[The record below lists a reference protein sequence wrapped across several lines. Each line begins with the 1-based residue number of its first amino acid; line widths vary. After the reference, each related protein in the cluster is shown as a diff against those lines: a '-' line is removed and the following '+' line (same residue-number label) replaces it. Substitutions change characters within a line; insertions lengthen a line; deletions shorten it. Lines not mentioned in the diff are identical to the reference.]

1 MAKPQL
7 LLVDSDPRGARVL
20 EVSLKKAGFSVTPA
34 RDAED
39 ALSKMELSVPDLV
52 LTDTRL
58 AGALNGFDLV
68 RKLKDSPE
76 SASVPIVFLASDKAI
91 EDKVRGLELGVED
104 YLTKPIF
111 VRELLARVNLLL
123 QKRSQEN
130 FASKTTSGRTRF
142 SGSLEDMAAVDLLQ
156 TIEVSRKSG
165 VARINHDDH
174 TVTMWFRD
182 GQVLD
187 AVLGKLEG
195 EEAIYRALVW
205 GDGTFEVEFG
215 PMSSVQRDQT
225 ITVGTQALLMEGMRR
240 VDEWGRLLEQLPP
253 LDTVFEV
260 ERGVLLERLG
270 EIPDE
275 LNGILRLVD
284 GRRTIGEL
292 VDASPFEDLSTL
304 STISKL
310 YFEGLLVP
318 GAAAHVD
325 AVVPAPEE
333 RTSAKVTV
341 EGTDEAAALE
351 PTAVGKPVGVAPTLA
366 PPDTSPYAKD
376 KETVAPPAPT
386 RPSSTTE
393 RNIVVPPS
401 VAAAGIGVAQ
411 AADVVSPE
419 PSEDVR
425 TVDLALAAL
434 AEAGEPSKPATPLP
448 PAPPASSAEEP
459 ERKSRANTQLRI
471 GASLLPEEAAPPLP
485 KDRTTLPPAMISSDR
500 PSDKPA
506 PPEKD
511 KENTRPFERAK
522 LPTSERS
529 IMAMRAVSADASSEH
544 TVHSPS
550 SSEATYHAPASAA
563 PTSRSTAET
572 PLEIPSESTL
582 VEARGARQVPSAA
595 VVATPHSPS
604 VAGPEDVHR
613 PTIPASATTTQVL
626 VVPSARAP
634 APRERRITAEVP
646 TVREVPEAKHK
657 VATPEP
663 EPEKPPTANTSGS
676 HQALSGGHK
685 ALSGSGG
692 HKALDDHD
700 TGFFAK
706 SEDEVHLEHARSE
719 APDLHDHDDTDI
731 PTKRVDARS
740 RTLVFSI
747 IAVAAV
753 FVVIAL
759 VRGKKPRPIVT
770 PAAPASS
777 AEVVPAPPA
786 SSFVE
791 VPLVADAVPEVEEV
805 AVADAD
811 AGGDAP
817 DVEEVAVDAAD
828 TAPPTAA
835 SSSAPVP
842 SGSVPVPGE
851 DPDAALS
858 GAQLLANAKAALGAS
873 PARAATLAQKALK
886 KGAGGSAYY
895 VLGAAYQ
902 SMGNNGA
909 AKGAYAN
916 CAKSGAPEAG
926 ECASLAE
933 NL

>member
-39 ALSKMELSVPDLV
+39 ALSKMELSIPDLV

-68 RKLKDSPE
+68 RRLKDSPE
-76 SASVPIVFLASDKAI
+76 SANVPIVFLASDKAI

-165 VARINHDDH
+165 VARINHDDQ

-260 ERGVLLERLG
+260 DRGVLLERLG

-333 RTSAKVTV
+333 RTSTKVPV
-341 EGTDEAAALE
+341 EGTDESEALD
-351 PTAVGKPVGVAPTLA
+351 PTAVGKPVGVLPTLA
-366 PPDTSPYAKD
+366 PPDTSPYSKG
-376 KETVAPPAPT
+376 KETAPPPPPT

-401 VAAAGIGVAQ
+401 VAQ
-411 AADVVSPE
+411 AAEMTPE
-419 PSEDVR
+419 PSDDVR

-434 AEAGEPSKPATPLP
+434 AEAKEPSKPATPP
-448 PAPPASSAEEP
+448 PPPPPVTEEP

-471 GASLLPEEAAPPLP
+471 GASLLPEETAPPLP

-500 PSDKPA
+500 PSDSPA
-506 PPEKD
+506 PPDKD
-511 KENTRPFERAK
+511 KETTRPFERAK

-529 IMAMRAVSADASSEH
+529 IMAMRAVSSDASSEN

-550 SSEATYHAPASAA
+550 SSEATYHAPASSEATVHARAA
-563 PTSRSTAET
+563 AET

-582 VEARGARQVPSAA
+582 VEARAKPVASSA

-604 VAGPEDVHR
+604 AAGPEDVHR

-634 APRERRITAEVP
+634 VPARERKITAEVP
-646 TVREVPEAKHK
+646 TVREVPSAKHK

-663 EPEKPPTANTSGS
+663 EKPAATTSDS
-676 HQALSGGHK
+676 HK
-685 ALSGSGG
+685 ALTGSGG

-706 SEDEVHLEHARSE
+706 SEDEVHLEHARIE
-719 APDLHDHDDTDI
+719 APDLHDHDEAEI

-740 RTLVFSI
+740 KTLVFSI
-747 IAVAAV
+747 IAVAAI

-759 VRGKKPRPIVT
+759 IRPKKPRPLAT
-770 PAAPASS
+770 PIASASS
-777 AEVVPAPPA
+777 SEVVPAPPA

-791 VPLVADAVPEVEEV
+791 IPLVADAVPEVEEA
-805 AVADAD
+805 AVSDAADAATD
-811 AGGDAP
+811 
-817 DVEEVAVDAAD
+817 AVDAEDATPD
-828 TAPPTAA
+828 TTPPTAA
-835 SSSAPVP
+835 SSAAPAP
-842 SGSVPVPGE
+842 SGSVPVPG
-851 DPDAALS
+851 
-858 GAQLLANAKAALGAS
+858 
-873 PARAATLAQKALK
+873 
-886 KGAGGSAYY
+886 
-895 VLGAAYQ
+895 
-902 SMGNNGA
+902 
-909 AKGAYAN
+909 
-916 CAKSGAPEAG
+916 
-926 ECASLAE
+926 
-933 NL
+933 